1 MNQFCEDL
9 IKIVSAGV
17 WLAVFPLA
25 VSCMIEDRCSRMM
38 KDEVKTSARVI
49 AAIVIICMVILI
61 AGYTIVAL
69 FVIK

>member
-25 VSCMIEDRCSRMM
+25 VSRMIEEFCGM
-38 KDEVKTSARVI
+38 KKSELRKSARVI
-49 AAIVIICMVILI
+49 AAIVIICMVILV